1 MSCPL
6 LLCSWAFWIRLLDI
20 CFHDGCAFC
29 LGHTVSC
36 KEGRLYQVVAV
47 LLRLAK
53 AEVIIKNL
61 NVCQGIDRLLLQ
73 ILALWVQQW
82 EIDSAAKK
90 TPKVLGIQYH
100 NFLNVH
106 ISTCFITHLDCK
118 NIFSRGYMTYFQA
131 ALFCP
136 HALTASTET
145 TTLLS
150 VPAVMLRAQ
159 HMAMPSQHISWRV
172 EKRRH

>member
-1 MSCPL
+1 M
-6 LLCSWAFWIRLLDI
+6 
-20 CFHDGCAFC
+20 
-29 LGHTVSC
+29 SC

-61 NVCQGIDRLLLQ
+61 TCQGIYCVLLQ

-100 NFLNVH
+100 SFLNVH

-118 NIFSRGYMTYFQA
+118 NIFSRVYMTYFQA

-136 HALTASTET
+136 HALTAFTET
-145 TTLLS
+145 TMLLS
-150 VPAVMLRAQ
+150 VPATMLRAQ
-159 HMAMPSQHISWRV
+159 HMATPSQYISCGEWRRGATRGCPIGKV
-172 EKRRH
+172 LCL